1 MLQHEWLTSNKLPG
15 VQDPSSE
22 SGEFK
27 DLLPNIKTGFDAR
40 NTWKSGLCFP
50 FLAIRMSCLGCK
62 YLQTAFTKLKAANTF
77 SAALD
82 KESQEVKM
90 EVDAAQ
96 QQAKDEHVAV
106 SGLA

>member
-1 MLQHEWLTSNKLPG
+1 MRGILGNQVRGSHHQRLGRVAYL
-15 VQDPSSE
+15 
-22 SGEFK
+22 
-27 DLLPNIKTGFDAR
+27 R
-40 NTWKSGLCFP
+40 N
-50 FLAIRMSCLGCK
+50 AAE
-62 YLQTAFTKLKAANTF
+62 TAFTKLKAANTF

-96 QQAKDEHVAV
+96 QQAKDEHVTV